1 MLSKPL
7 TEPRRVVSLLDP
19 AMKQIKRQQRIAY
32 SLSRNIEDLGDI
44 STLKNQF
51 TVAIIH
57 PMRPESRHL
66 AGVLHMLFAA
76 NCSAVEN
83 GPTTQSDFET
93 TDGMVSLKTE
103 SVVKLPFDSVLEW
116 GQVVLDLASVNGV
129 DNPFTSRA
137 TLWESRIQEAERQD
151 AIRAAMDIAAKLPHS
166 KPSTSEKLTPD
177 VEPESDIPSTQS
189 PSETPG
195 DSSSPALTT

>member
-7 TEPRRVVSLLDP
+7 TEPRQVVSLLDP
-19 AMKQIKRQQRIAY
+19 AMMQISRQRRIAY

-44 STLKNQF
+44 AALKNQF
-51 TVAIIH
+51 TEATLH
-57 PMRPESRHL
+57 PRRPESRHL
-66 AGVLHMLFAA
+66 AGMLHLLFAA
-76 NCSAVEN
+76 NCSAMKN
-83 GPTTQSDFET
+83 GAVDTTDFET
-93 TDGMVSLKTE
+93 TDGLISLKTA
-103 SVVKLPFDSVLEW
+103 SLVKVQFDVALEW
-116 GQVVLDLASVNGV
+116 GQVILDLASVNGV